1 VNPTAS
7 PFGRNRGD
15 IHWVIQGICA
25 NTDHSDYA
33 PLAST
38 NHGLNFSNGLNSLHR
53 TGGNMFRSV
62 SLILLAFVI
71 SMPERT
77 DAASV
82 DQDFYRGKNVRIIV
96 GFAAG
101 GGFDAYARVIAR
113 HMGRHIAGNPSII
126 VDNMTGAGS
135 RVAANFLFKAPADGL
150 IIGNFI
156 GSLVLQQIM
165 GDKGIE
171 FDSRRFEWLGA
182 PVQDENVC
190 ALTKASGIN
199 SLDDWF
205 AAKKPVK
212 LGGEAPGANDS
223 DTPRVLKA
231 ALGLPIQLIEGFK
244 GTSNIRVAAEAGEV
258 DGGCWTWASIR
269 TTWAGGLE
277 SGMVKAIIQVNAK
290 KADDIPNV
298 PNAIDHAKT
307 AEARV
312 LIDSGIHAPSAIL
325 RAYALPPG
333 TPKSRADLLRG
344 AFNATMKD
352 PEFLAEMKKSKLEIN
367 PLSGAEVDGIVKKL
381 FQMDTKNVAKIRDV
395 LVPKN

>member
-1 VNPTAS
+1 MIKAT
-7 PFGRNRGD
+7 G
-15 IHWVIQGICA
+15 
-25 NTDHSDYA
+25 
-33 PLAST
+33 LA
-38 NHGLNFSNGLNSLHR
+38 LI
-53 TGGNMFRSV
+53 
-62 SLILLAFVI
+62 ILLTFSSGAH
-71 SMPERT
+71 
-77 DAASV
+77 AASA
-82 DQDFYRGKNVRIIV
+82 DQDFYRGRTVRIIV

-113 HMGRHIAGNPSII
+113 NMGRHIPGNPSII

-135 RVAANFLFKAPADGL
+135 RVAANYLFKAPSDGL
-150 IIGNFI
+150 VIGNFI

-171 FDSRRFEWLGA
+171 FDGRKFEWLGA

-199 SLDDWF
+199 SIDDWF

-223 DTPRVLKA
+223 DVPRVLKA
-231 ALGLPIQLIEGFK
+231 ALGLPVQLIEGFK
-244 GTSNIRVAAEAGEV
+244 GTANIRIAAEAGEV

-269 TTWAGGLE
+269 TTWANGLE
-277 SGMVKAIIQVNAK
+277 SGMVKAIVQINAK

-298 PNAIDHAKT
+298 PNAIDLAKT
-307 AEARV
+307 PEARV

-333 TPKSRADLLRG
+333 TSKSRVELLRS
-344 AFNATMKD
+344 AFNSTMKD

-381 FQMDTKNVAKIRDV
+381 FQMDAKNVVKIRDV

>member
-1 VNPTAS
+1 MFNLTRLLVSA
-7 PFGRNRGD
+7 F
-15 IHWVIQGICA
+15 IIA
-25 NTDHSDYA
+25 A
-33 PLAST
+33 PSWA
-38 NHGLNFSNGLNSLHR
+38 R
-53 TGGNMFRSV
+53 
-62 SLILLAFVI
+62 
-71 SMPERT
+71 
-77 DAASV
+77 AASA
-82 DQDFYRGKNVRIIV
+82 DQDFYRGKTIRIIV

-113 HMGRHIAGNPSII
+113 NMGRHIPGNPSII

-135 RVAANFLFKAPADGL
+135 RVAANYLFKAPSDGL
-150 IIGNFI
+150 VIGNFI

-171 FDSRRFEWLGA
+171 FDGRKFEWLGA

-199 SLDDWF
+199 SIEEWF

-223 DTPRVLKA
+223 DVPRVLKS
-231 ALGLPIQLIEGFK
+231 ALGLPVQLIEGFK
-244 GTSNIRVAAEAGEV
+244 GTANIRIAAEAGEV

-269 TTWAGGLE
+269 TTWANGLE
-277 SGMVKAIIQVNAK
+277 SGMVKAIVQINAK

-298 PNAIDHAKT
+298 PNAIDLAKT
-307 AEARV
+307 PEARV

-333 TPKSRADLLRG
+333 TPKNRIELLG
-344 AFNATMKD
+344 SAFQATMKD

-381 FQMDTKNVAKIRDV
+381 FQMDAKNIAKIRDV

>member
-1 VNPTAS
+1 MVRLIGLLSWLVSALIST
-7 PFGRNRGD
+7 
-15 IHWVIQGICA
+15 CA
-25 NTDHSDYA
+25 YAAATDH
-33 PLAST
+33 
-38 NHGLNFSNGLNSLHR
+38 
-53 TGGNMFRSV
+53 
-62 SLILLAFVI
+62 
-71 SMPERT
+71 
-77 DAASV
+77 
-82 DQDFYRGKNVRIIV
+82 DFYRGKTVRIIV

-101 GGFDAYARVIAR
+101 GGFDVYARTIAR
-113 HMGRHIAGNPSII
+113 HLGRQIPGNPSII

-135 RVAANFLFKAPADGL
+135 RVAANFLFKGSPDGL
-150 IIGNFI
+150 VIGNFI

-171 FDSRRFEWLGA
+171 FDGRRFEWLGA

-199 SLDDWF
+199 SLDEWF

-223 DTPRVLKA
+223 DIPRVLKA
-231 ALGLPIQLIEGFK
+231 ALGLPVQLIEGFK

-269 TTWAGGLE
+269 TTWANGLE
-277 SGMVKAIIQVNAK
+277 SGMVKAILQINAK

-298 PNAIDHAKT
+298 PNAIDYAKT
-307 AEARV
+307 PDARV
-312 LIDSGIHAPSAIL
+312 LIESGIHASSAIL

-333 TPKSRADLLRG
+333 TLKNRVDGLRN
-344 AFNATMKD
+344 AFNSTMKD
-352 PEFLAEMKKSKLEIN
+352 PEFLAEIKKSKLEIN
-367 PLSGAEVDGIVKKL
+367 PLTGLEVDGIVKKL
-381 FQMDTKNVAKIRDV
+381 FQMDARNVAKIRDV

>member
-1 VNPTAS
+1 MLRLVTLVFSLAAMLMPGSAHAAS
-7 PFGRNRGD
+7 PDEN
-15 IHWVIQGICA
+15 
-25 NTDHSDYA
+25 
-33 PLAST
+33 
-38 NHGLNFSNGLNSLHR
+38 
-53 TGGNMFRSV
+53 
-62 SLILLAFVI
+62 
-71 SMPERT
+71 
-77 DAASV
+77 
-82 DQDFYRGKNVRIIV
+82 FYRGKTVRIIV

-113 HMGRHIAGNPSII
+113 HMSRHIPGNPSII

-150 IIGNFI
+150 VIGNFI

-171 FDSRRFEWLGA
+171 FDGRKFEWLGA

-199 SLDDWF
+199 SLDAWF

-223 DTPRVLKA
+223 DIPRTLKA
-231 ALGLPIQLIEGFK
+231 AIGLPIQLIEGFK
-244 GTSNIRVAAEAGEV
+244 GTANIRIAAEAGEI

-269 TTWAGGLE
+269 TTWANGLE
-277 SGMVKAIIQVNAK
+277 SGLVKAIVQVNSK

-298 PNAIDHAKT
+298 PNAIDFAKT
-307 AEARV
+307 PDARV

-333 TPKSRADLLRG
+333 TPKSRLDLLRS

-352 PEFLAEMKKSKLEIN
+352 AEFLAEMKKSKLEIN
-367 PLSGAEVDGIVKKL
+367 PLSGSDVDGIVKKL
-381 FQMDTKNVAKIRDV
+381 FQMEAKNVAKIREV

>member
-1 VNPTAS
+1 MLRIISTFFLSLLIVTP
-7 PFGRNRGD
+7 
-15 IHWVIQGICA
+15 
-25 NTDHSDYA
+25 HSA
-33 PLAST
+33 
-38 NHGLNFSNGLNSLHR
+38 
-53 TGGNMFRSV
+53 
-62 SLILLAFVI
+62 
-71 SMPERT
+71 
-77 DAASV
+77 DAAAA
-82 DQDFYRGKNVRIIV
+82 DADFYRNKTIRFIV

-101 GGFDAYARVIAR
+101 GGFDAYARVISR
-113 HMGRHIAGNPSII
+113 HMGRHIPGNPSII

-150 IIGNFI
+150 VVGNFI
-156 GSLVLQQIM
+156 GSLILQQIL

-171 FDSRRFEWLGA
+171 FDGRRFEWLGA

-205 AAKKPVK
+205 AAKRPIK

-223 DTPRVLKA
+223 DVPRALKA

-244 GTSNIRVAAEAGEV
+244 GTANIRVAAEAGEV

-269 TTWAGGLE
+269 TTWANGLE
-277 SGMVKAIIQVNAK
+277 SGMVKAIIQVNQK
-290 KADDIPNV
+290 KAADIPNV
-298 PNAIDHAKT
+298 PNAIDFAKT
-307 AEARV
+307 ADART

-333 TPKSRADLLRG
+333 TPQARIDVLRS
-344 AFNATMKD
+344 AFNSTMKD
-352 PEFLAEMKKSKLEIN
+352 PDFLAEMKKSKLEIN
-367 PLSGAEVDGIVKKL
+367 PLTGGEMDTIVKKL
-381 FQMDTKNVAKIRDV
+381 FQMDPKSVAKIREV

>member
-1 VNPTAS
+1 
-7 PFGRNRGD
+7 
-15 IHWVIQGICA
+15 
-25 NTDHSDYA
+25 
-33 PLAST
+33 
-38 NHGLNFSNGLNSLHR
+38 
-53 TGGNMFRSV
+53 MFRSV

-71 SMPERT
+71 SVPERT

-82 DQDFYRGKNVRIIV
+82 DQDFYRGRNVRIIV

-150 IIGNFI
+150 VIGNFI

-223 DTPRVLKA
+223 DVP
-231 ALGLPIQLIEGFK
+231 Q
-244 GTSNIRVAAEAGEV
+244 
-258 DGGCWTWASIR
+258 
-269 TTWAGGLE
+269 
-277 SGMVKAIIQVNAK
+277 
-290 KADDIPNV
+290 ADDIPNV

-307 AEARV
+307 ADARV

-333 TPKSRADLLRG
+333 TPKSRVDLLRG
-344 AFNATMKD
+344 AFHATMKD

-367 PLSGAEVDGIVKKL
+367 SLSGTEVDGIVKKL

>member
-1 VNPTAS
+1 MLKIATVLIS
-7 PFGRNRGD
+7 
-15 IHWVIQGICA
+15 
-25 NTDHSDYA
+25 
-33 PLAST
+33 LA
-38 NHGLNFSNGLNSLHR
+38 
-53 TGGNMFRSV
+53 
-62 SLILLAFVI
+62 LIAV
-71 SMPERT
+71 PHAV
-77 DAASV
+77 DAAV
-82 DQDFYRGKNVRIIV
+82 ADQDFYRGRSIRIIV

-101 GGFDAYARVIAR
+101 GGFDAYARAIAR
-113 HMGRHIAGNPSII
+113 HMGRHIPGNPSII

-135 RVAANFLFKAPADGL
+135 RVAANFLFRAQPDGL

-156 GSLVLQQIM
+156 GSLLLQQIM

-171 FDSRRFEWLGA
+171 FDGAKFEWLGA
-182 PVQDENVC
+182 PVQDEGVC

-223 DTPRVLKA
+223 DIPRVLRA
-231 ALGLPIQLIEGFK
+231 ALNLPIQLIEGFK

-269 TTWAGGLE
+269 TTWASGLE
-277 SGMVKAIIQVNAK
+277 SGMVKAIIQVNPK
-290 KADDIPNV
+290 KAADIPNV
-298 PNAIDHAKT
+298 PNAIDYAKT
-307 AEARV
+307 PDARV
-312 LIDSGIHAPSAIL
+312 LIESGIHAPSAIL

-333 TPKSRADLLRG
+333 TPKGRVDLLRN

-352 PEFLAEMKKSKLEIN
+352 AEFLAEMKKSKLEIN
-367 PLSGAEVDGIVKKL
+367 ALTGVEVDGIVKKL
-381 FQMDTKNVAKIRDV
+381 FQMDAKNVAKIREI

>member
-1 VNPTAS
+1 MT
-7 PFGRNRGD
+7 
-15 IHWVIQGICA
+15 
-25 NTDHSDYA
+25 
-33 PLAST
+33 ST
-38 NHGLNFSNGLNSLHR
+38 
-53 TGGNMFRSV
+53 TGFAIIAIV
-62 SLILLAFVI
+62 LLMVQLDRAH
-71 SMPERT
+71 
-77 DAASV
+77 AASA
-82 DQDFYRGKNVRIIV
+82 DQDFYRGKNIRIVV

-113 HMGRHIAGNPSII
+113 HMGRHIPGNPSMI

-135 RVAANFLFKAPADGL
+135 RVAANYLSKAPADGL
-150 IIGNFI
+150 VIGNFI
-156 GSLVLQQIM
+156 GSLILQQIM

-171 FDSRRFEWLGA
+171 FDGRKFEWLGA

-199 SLDDWF
+199 SIDDWF

-223 DTPRVLKA
+223 DVPRVLKA
-231 ALGLPIQLIEGFK
+231 ALGLPVQLIEGFK
-244 GTSNIRVAAEAGEV
+244 GTANIRIAAEAGEV

-269 TTWAGGLE
+269 TTWANGLE
-277 SGMVKAIIQVNAK
+277 SGMVKAIVQINAK

-298 PNAIDHAKT
+298 PNAIDFAKT
-307 AEARV
+307 PEARV
-312 LIDSGIHAPSAIL
+312 LIDSGIHGPSAIL

-333 TPKSRADLLRG
+333 TPKNRGEILRS

-352 PEFLAEMKKSKLEIN
+352 AEFIAEMKKSKLEVN
-367 PLSGAEVDGIVKKL
+367 PLTGTEVDGIVKKL
-381 FQMDTKNVAKIRDV
+381 FQMDAKNVAKIRDV